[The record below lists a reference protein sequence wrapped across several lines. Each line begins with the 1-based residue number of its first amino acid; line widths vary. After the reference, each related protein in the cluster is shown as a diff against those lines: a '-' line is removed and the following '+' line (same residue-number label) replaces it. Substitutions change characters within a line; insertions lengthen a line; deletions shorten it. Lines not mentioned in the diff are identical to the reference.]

1 MQGKTE
7 FDLETLALQAVE
19 LLLVKP
25 GQVIWVWASTHSL
38 ELIAALAF
46 HIRQRG
52 AYWTL
57 RLVNEQLLVRVGQEL
72 KEEYL
77 SLVPEHELRW
87 MADIDGIIEVHDH
100 GGHVPGV
107 EIGRRRAMT
116 AEWIALLDEAVRR
129 GLRHI
134 SICNPTE
141 ALAQAYNVPLDILR
155 ERYWNAIN
163 IENSQLDER
172 QERIAGVFSRA
183 SQVRIT
189 SSNGTDLSLR
199 IDGRPV
205 HTDREGL
212 PRGEV
217 YVAPLEDS
225 AEGSAVIEQA
235 FIRGKAIQNLK
246 LSFEAGRVVDILA
259 PEQGA
264 ADSLRELL
272 AVSTGDK
279 DRIAE
284 FAVGLN
290 PGVTQLTGDI
300 RLDEKMYASAHIGIG
315 ANTSFGGRN
324 QANFHLDLV
333 IPHASVWLDGQVL
346 VDQGLFWLHHEEQV
360 DPA

>member
-1 MQGKTE
+1 MQSTTE
-7 FDLETLALQAVE
+7 FDLDTLAQQAVE
-19 LLLVKP
+19 LLPVKP

-38 ELIAALAF
+38 DLIAALAF

-107 EIGRRRAMT
+107 EIWRRRAMT
-116 AEWIALLDEAVRR
+116 AEWIALLDEAARR

-141 ALAQAYNVPLDILR
+141 ALARAYNVPLDILR

-163 IENSQLDER
+163 IDNILWDER
-172 QERIAGVFSRA
+172 QELIARVMRRA
-183 SQVRIT
+183 CQVRLT
-189 SSNGTDLSLR
+189 SPNGTDLSLR
-199 IDGRPV
+199 IDGRAV
-205 HTDREGL
+205 HVDREGL

-225 AEGSAVIEQA
+225 AQGVAVIEQA

-246 LSFEAGRVVDILA
+246 LTFNAGRVVEIQA
-259 PEQGA
+259 PEAGA

-290 PGVTQLTGDI
+290 PGVTQLTGDA

-315 ANTSFGGRN
+315 ANASFGGSNR
-324 QANFHLDLV
+324 ANFHLDLV
-333 IPHASVWLDGQVL
+333 IPHASVWLDGL
-346 VDQGLFWLHHEEQV
+346 LLIDQDKFWLHHEEQA